1 MKSKTKIKKNK
12 ECNRAL
18 HFDPSTAIAK
28 ELILHPA
35 TASNKQ
41 NPARHV
47 NQNAEQERVTKNR
60 ERIDTG
66 EEVIE
71 VDSFVI
77 GEMKS

>member
-1 MKSKTKIKKNK
+1 MQS
-12 ECNRAL
+12 CSPRVRCS
-18 HFDPSTAIAK
+18 DPSTAIAK
-28 ELILHPA
+28 KLILHPA
-35 TASNKQ
+35 TASSKQ
-41 NPARHV
+41 NQARRV
-47 NQNAEQERVTKNR
+47 NQNAEQERVTKSR